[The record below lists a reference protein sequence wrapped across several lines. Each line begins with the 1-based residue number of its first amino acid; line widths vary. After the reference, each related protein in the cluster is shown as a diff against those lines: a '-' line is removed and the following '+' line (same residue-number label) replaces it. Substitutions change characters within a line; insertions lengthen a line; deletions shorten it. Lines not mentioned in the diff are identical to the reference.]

1 MRVCFLRGEG
11 LWKGNGL
18 LVSRNVGRA
27 GPTGSTVCV
36 LYLTAVWP
44 SPSAP
49 SPPLHPILPS
59 FTSAPLQSI
68 PPSPADWWAVGLW
81 HSSAEHTHSQRT
93 SDPSLTQPWPRLECY
108 RSFDTHS
115 RKQTQGSLCPHS
127 VLLNKKGEIKLL
139 AEFQD
144 FQQSKILEEWTCESL
159 SNYCFLLLCKFD
171 DSWHRFVRNKMVIVT
186 IPLRCTIYSAPAT
199 IFLIIAI

>member
-1 MRVCFLRGEG
+1 MPSERRGSVERKWSSG
-11 LWKGNGL
+11 E
-18 LVSRNVGRA
+18 SECRA
-27 GPTGSTVCV
+27 SWADWFDCVCV

-49 SPPLHPILPS
+49 SPPLHPKLPS
-59 FTSAPLQSI
+59 FTSAPLQSV

-115 RKQTQGSLCPHS
+115 RKQTQGSLCLHS
-127 VLLNKKGEIKLL
+127 VLLNKGERLELL

-144 FQQSKILEEWTCESL
+144 FQQSKIVEEWTCESL
-159 SNYCFLLLCKFD
+159 SNYCFLLLCKFTLTP
-171 DSWHRFVRNKMVIVT
+171 DSDLYGIKW
-186 IPLRCTIYSAPAT
+186 
-199 IFLIIAI
+199 